1 VSGNGTGPAPSTVR
15 LGTAGGYSLQF
26 LPVYVAQGA
35 GFYDEVATRFKT
47 SMHYDVYGNGV
58 QGEPAFLGGSDD
70 FMAIGTTSWSPAV
83 VQGKDQFSIFSE
95 QYGLT
100 IIMTAPVKHKDTK
113 GTDLKK
119 FDGGT
124 WCQTGPVGT
133 SNTTIQLAI
142 KYAGLDPSK
151 QNIVSVGSV
160 SAFTPAM
167 QAGRCDITSEDTNS
181 AATQIA
187 QNIGYVV
194 GNYNDPVASR
204 KVAGDIVGIPLTT
217 SNAFAQKYPELT
229 QAIVN
234 ATLKGLLF
242 IQQNIDNPSALYAKL
257 PADMQKQVSADVFT
271 QSFGLLSSSYT
282 AANNAAQVSQQAAT
296 DSIALLKATNGLPP
310 DSNVDPSKLWTNRFV
325 IQAYKD
331 LGVSPASGAPTG
343 PAILDS
349 KLGTPTVDFSQ
360 VAAAN
365 AAAAAT
371 SSTTAAGGGATTTA
385 AGGATT
391 TAKP

>member
-1 VSGNGTGPAPSTVR
+1 VSGNGTGPAPDTVR
-15 LGTAGGYSLQF
+15 IGTAGGYSLQF

-35 GFYDEVATRFKT
+35 GFYADVATRFKT
-47 SMHYDVYGNGV
+47 SMKYDVYGNGV

-83 VQGKDQFSIFSE
+83 VQGKDQVSIFSE

-100 IIMTAPVKHKDTK
+100 IIMTAPMQHKDTK

-151 QNIVSVGSV
+151 QNIVSVGGV
-160 SAFTPAM
+160 SAFTPAL

-181 AATQIA
+181 AASQIA

-194 GNYNDPVASR
+194 ANYNDPVASR
-204 KVAGDIVGIPLTT
+204 KVAGDIIGIPLTT
-217 SNAFAQKYPELT
+217 SNAFAERYPELT

-257 PADMQKQVSADVFT
+257 PAEMQKQVPADVFT

-282 AANNAAQVSQQAAT
+282 PANNSAQITQQAAT
-296 DSIALLKATNGLPP
+296 DSIALLKATNGLPK
-310 DSNVDPSKLWTNRFV
+310 DSTIDPSKLWTNRFV

-331 LGVSPASGAPTG
+331 LGVTPAPGAPTG
-343 PAILDS
+343 PAVLDS

-360 VAAAN
+360 IAAST
-365 AAAAAT
+365 AAAAT
-371 SSTTAAGGGATTTA
+371 STTTA
-385 AGGATT
+385 PAGGAATTAPAGGAAT